1 MLIQFKIK
9 NFKSFYH
16 DTVINMVADTK
27 KQELKN
33 NLISIPLTKKGKKIL
48 PAIVIYG
55 SNASG
60 KTSIIEAFNTFKRII
75 NYS

>member
-33 NLISIPLTKKGKKIL
+33 NLISIPLTK
-48 PAIVIYG
+48 
-55 SNASG
+55 
-60 KTSIIEAFNTFKRII
+60 
-75 NYS
+75 